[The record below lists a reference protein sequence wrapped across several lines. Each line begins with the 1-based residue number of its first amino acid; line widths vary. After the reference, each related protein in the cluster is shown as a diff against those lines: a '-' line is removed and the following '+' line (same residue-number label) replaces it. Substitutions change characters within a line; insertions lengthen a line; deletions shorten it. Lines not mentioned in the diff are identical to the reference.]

1 MIDGFDNPYE
11 VHSQY
16 GGYTVVLAQKFAKHC
31 IEAAKS
37 AGGIITDASLS
48 LGELRVALKSVETA
62 FSRDKSD
69 YDYRSAKN
77 VAKKLSEQ
85 NERLQRH
92 MYFKYINENDANKG
106 RYLESHAA
114 MSVMKTLHEKTDDLL
129 QMAVN
134 PNMPSHLR
142 SVQTEM
148 CWRILELCERGTDVI
163 ADASQAYLQMSTQPM
178 LMNSERDMSK
188 EYDAFMSH
196 ASEDKESV
204 ARPLTEA
211 LEARGLR
218 VWFDNQEIRIGDSI
232 RQKIEEG
239 LAQSRYGVVILS
251 KPFISKFWT
260 NFELDGLI
268 ERVLPV
274 WHEIE
279 REEIAN
285 RFPALAGIAAL
296 NTSEH
301 DVLDI
306 ARQIDEKIRGQGDLN
321 AMQSGQKPASQAES
335 GFAVFYVAPAYT
347 EELVGEKERAF
358 NFGMNPQGWVSAVD
372 NDEELEY
379 RIAGNK
385 LRIRLD
391 YGSKWSG
398 EEMDANTLL
407 SGDKPF
413 ALTMR
418 PSGLKQRYFP
428 AVTNTSPGKSFFTQT
443 NRSGW
448 MVFEF

>member
-1 MIDGFDNPYE
+1 MIDGFHNPYE

-16 GGYTVVLAQKFAKHC
+16 GGYTVVLAQKFVNHC
-31 IEAAKS
+31 IDAAKS
-37 AGGIITDASLS
+37 AGEITTNDSIS
-48 LGELRVALKSVETA
+48 IGELQVALKSVETA
-62 FSRDKSD
+62 FSRDTSG
-69 YDYRSAKN
+69 YDYRSARE
-77 VAKKLSEQ
+77 VAQKLSEQ

-92 MYFKYINENDANKG
+92 MYFKYIRENDANKD

-114 MSVMKTLHEKTDDLL
+114 MSVMKTLHEKTEDLL
-129 QMAVN
+129 RMAVN

-148 CWRILELCERGTDVI
+148 CWRILELCESGAHVI
-163 ADASQAYLQMSTQPM
+163 AEASRAQSKMRTQPM
-178 LMNSERDMSK
+178 PMNSEQNMPK
-188 EYDAFMSH
+188 EYDVFMSH
-196 ASEDKESV
+196 ASEDKESI
-204 ARPLTEA
+204 ARPLTKA
-211 LEARGLR
+211 LEERGLR

-232 RQKIEEG
+232 RRKIEEG

-274 WHEIE
+274 WHEIG

-285 RFPALAGIAAL
+285 QFPALAGIAAL
-296 NTSEH
+296 NTSEY
-301 DVLDI
+301 DILDI
-306 ARQIDEKIRGQGDLN
+306 ARQIDGKVRGRSTSN
-321 AMQSGQKPASQAES
+321 TMQSGQQSAQLQS
-335 GFAVFYVAPAYT
+335 GFAVFYVAPAHT
-347 EELVGEKERAF
+347 EELVGEKERTF
-358 NFGMNPQGWVSAVD
+358 NFGMRHQGWVSIVD

-379 RIAGNK
+379 RISGNK

-398 EEMDANTLL
+398 EEIDAKSLI
-407 SGDKPF
+407 SRDEPF

-418 PSGLKQRYFP
+418 PAGMKQRYFP
-428 AVTNTSPGKSFFTQT
+428 VVINTSPSKSFFSQS

-448 MVFEF
+448 MVFEI